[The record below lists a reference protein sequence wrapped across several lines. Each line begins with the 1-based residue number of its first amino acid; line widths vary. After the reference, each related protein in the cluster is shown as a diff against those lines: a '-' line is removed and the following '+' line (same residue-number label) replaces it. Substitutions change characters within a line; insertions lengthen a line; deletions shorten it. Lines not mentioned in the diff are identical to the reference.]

1 MSSKLIIGV
10 DGESSDNKAIE
21 FASKLSNQIGDCELV
36 VVYVIE
42 WSPFSFQTNEEN
54 AQRHQRREEETT
66 LATDRIVTPVVEKLK
81 AAGINARGIVRHG
94 NVADALNLIAK
105 EENADQII
113 VRRTSDASIK
123 TRIFGSSVA
132 NLVMESSIPVT
143 VI

>member
-1 MSSKLIIGV
+1 MSTKLIIGV
-10 DGESSDNKAIE
+10 DGESSDNRAIE
-21 FASKLSNQIGDCELV
+21 FASKLSTQIGNCELI

-54 AQRHQRREEETT
+54 AERHKRREEETE
-66 LATDRIVTPVVEKLK
+66 LATNRIIAPVLKKLEAANIKASGIVT
-81 AAGINARGIVRHG
+81 HG
-94 NVADALNLIAK
+94 NVADALNRVAK
-105 EENADQII
+105 EQNADQII

-132 NLVMESSIPVT
+132 NLVMESTIPVT

>member
-1 MSSKLIIGV
+1 M
-10 DGESSDNKAIE
+10 
-21 FASKLSNQIGDCELV
+21 
-36 VVYVIE
+36 
-42 WSPFSFQTNEEN
+42 
-54 AQRHQRREEETT
+54 
-66 LATDRIVTPVVEKLK
+66 VEKLK